1 MNCGATCEAVW
12 MPPHIPRLWGPRF
25 EREIRTR
32 ERHQGYGALMRTLN
46 PGGSRSVESAR
57 IGGSIWLKNTKVR
70 PTALSAKRSGPSK
83 DM

>member
-1 MNCGATCEAVW
+1 
-12 MPPHIPRLWGPRF
+12 MPSHLTNFWYPRY
-25 EREIRTR
+25 EREISTL

-46 PGGSRSVESAR
+46 PGGSRSVESAT